1 MKYLDPRNV
10 KPAGQVALPVAGA
23 LAGKT
28 LGYLNNGWLSM
39 SKMGTHMAEQL
50 RTKYGV
56 ENIIYYDVPRAMG
69 PPEGLLEEVAAECE
83 AAIVGLAN

>member
-1 MKYLDPRNV
+1 MKYLDPRNE
-10 KPAGQVALPVAGA
+10 KPAGKVIVPVVAA

-39 SKMGTHMAEQL
+39 SKMGAHMAGPL
-50 RTKYGV
+50 KAKYGV
-56 ENIIYYDVPRAMG
+56 SEIIFYDVPRAKG
-69 PPEGLLEEVAAECE
+69 PPEGLLKKVASECD